1 MRYGSVCS
9 GVEAASLAWE
19 PLGWECAFVSEIEKF
34 PAAVLAHHYPNVP
47 NLGDM
52 TAHDFADRCL
62 EQGPINVLV
71 GGTPCQSFSVA
82 GLRGGLDDERGN
94 LALEFCRLTD
104 RLAPTWVVWENVP
117 GVLSSG
123 GGRDFGS
130 IVGALGQ
137 LGYNLAWRILDAQH
151 FGVPQRRRRVFL
163 VGHLGA
169 EQRGAAAVLFES
181 HSLQG
186 HPAPSREAR
195 EDLAPTVSA
204 GAPFS
209 RTGNERV
216 EAQELVPVTANTLG
230 SRGTRSHTEIDGHV
244 RPVPIEVYQSNQHHN
259 PQTVETVNLTTNNA
273 AHIRGDSIMAT
284 QPIWRG
290 SDQANAETVEG
301 QAGTLNCNK
310 GQQGGIVALPYFRA
324 TGRSSYTEA
333 ESAERLRAC
342 AAKQGDTDL
351 ICVNARET
359 PVSASGKSLPL
370 GAQDRGHA
378 IGFIPKNSEK
388 TRSMGE
394 QAEMSPTL
402 DSSPHAVAFAQ
413 NTRDEANLI
422 SGDGQIT
429 GALAA
434 EPGMKQQTYVFE
446 PGNLKRRCGSDP
458 NETTAPKVGAGKLG
472 DTFPHI
478 ATEMQVRRL
487 TPRECE
493 RLQGMPDDWTK
504 IPWRGKPAEDCPDGP
519 RYKAI
524 GNSMAVPV
532 MRWIGERIAMVDEIY
547 QCKR

>member
-117 GVLSSG
+117 GVLSSSK
-123 GGRDFGS
+123 GRDFGS

-137 LGYNLAWRILDAQH
+137 LGYNLAWRILDAQN

-169 EQRGAAAVLFES
+169 DERGAAAVLFEQ
-181 HSLQG
+181 HCLQG

-195 EDLAPTVSA
+195 QDLAPTVSA
-204 GAPFS
+204 GPPFS

-216 EAQELVPVTANTLG
+216 EAQELVPTVANTLG
-230 SRGTRSHTEIDGHV
+230 NRGTRSHTEIDGHGAY
-244 RPVPIEVYQSNQHHN
+244 VPMLDS
-259 PQTVETVNLTTNNA
+259 ETA
-273 AHIRGDSIMAT
+273 
-284 QPIWRG
+284 Q
-290 SDQANAETVEG
+290 
-301 QAGTLNCNK
+301 TLNKRDYK
-310 GQQGGIVALPYFRA
+310 GPSAGRDGVVGNPIAL
-324 TGRSSYTEA
+324 
-333 ESAERLRAC
+333 
-342 AAKQGDTDL
+342 
-351 ICVNARET
+351 CVNARET
-359 PVSASGKSLPL
+359 PVSESGKDLPL

-378 IGFIPKNSEK
+378 IAFQATGDRANPSIGVYDEVMPTIPANP
-388 TRSMGE
+388 
-394 QAEMSPTL
+394 MS
-402 DSSPHAVAFAQ
+402 DRGAAVAFAENQ
-413 NTRDEANLI
+413 RGELRTSEVVTNIT
-422 SGDGQIT
+422 SGG
-429 GALAA
+429 
-434 EPGMKQQTYVFE
+434 
-446 PGNLKRRCGSDP
+446 
-458 NETTAPKVGAGKLG
+458 GKPCPS
-472 DTFPHI
+472 FP
-478 ATEMQVRRL
+478 AVLQPMQVRRL

-504 IPWRGKPAEDCPDGP
+504 IPWRKKDAEDCPDGP

>member
-52 TAHDFADRCL
+52 TAHDFADRCI
-62 EQGPINVLV
+62 EQGPIDVLV

-94 LALEFCRLTD
+94 LALEFCRLAD
-104 RLAPTWVVWENVP
+104 RLAPRYIVWENVP
-117 GVLSSG
+117 GVLSSSK
-123 GGRDFGS
+123 GRDFGS

-137 LGYNLAWRILDAQH
+137 LGYNLAWRILDAQN

-169 EQRGAAAVLFES
+169 EQRGAAAVLFEQ
-181 HSLQG
+181 HCLQG

-195 EDLAPTVSA
+195 EDLASNA
-204 GAPFS
+204 GEGF
-209 RTGNERV
+209 
-216 EAQELVPVTANTLG
+216 TASSFGKYAEGCGTLRRDGGDLGGG
-230 SRGTRSHTEIDGHV
+230 S
-244 RPVPIEVYQSNQHHN
+244 
-259 PQTVETVNLTTNNA
+259 ETLT
-273 AHIRGDSIMAT
+273 
-284 QPIWRG
+284 IWRG

-310 GQQGGIVALPYFRA
+310 GQQGGIAALPYFRA

-333 ESAERLRAC
+333 ESAEALRAC
-342 AAKQGDTDL
+342 AAKHGDTDLVVSGEVVGTVTARKGRNNGIANDDVQPGHL

-359 PVSASGKSLPL
+359 PVSESGKSLPL

-394 QAEMSPTL
+394 QAEMSPRL

-504 IPWRGKPAEDCPDGP
+504 IPWRKQGPAEDCPDGP

>member
-94 LALEFCRLTD
+94 LALEFCRLAD
-104 RLAPTWVVWENVP
+104 RLAPRYIVWENVP
-117 GVLSSG
+117 GVLSSSK
-123 GGRDFGS
+123 GRDFGS

-137 LGYNLAWRILDAQH
+137 LGYNLAWRILDAQN

-169 EQRGAAAVLFES
+169 EQRGAAAVLFEQ
-181 HSLQG
+181 HCLQG

-195 EDLAPTVSA
+195 EDLASNA
-204 GAPFS
+204 GEGFTASSFGKYAEGC
-209 RTGNERV
+209 RTLRRDGGDLGGGSE
-216 EAQELVPVTANTLG
+216 TL
-230 SRGTRSHTEIDGHV
+230 T
-244 RPVPIEVYQSNQHHN
+244 
-259 PQTVETVNLTTNNA
+259 
-273 AHIRGDSIMAT
+273 
-284 QPIWRG
+284 IWRG

-310 GQQGGIVALPYFRA
+310 GQQGGNAALPYFRA

-333 ESAERLRAC
+333 ESAEALRAC
-342 AAKQGDTDL
+342 AAKHGDTDLVVSGEVVGTVTARKGRNNGIANDDVQAGHL

-359 PVSASGKSLPL
+359 PVSESGKDLPL

-378 IGFIPKNSEK
+378 IAFQATGDRANPSIGVYDEVMPTIPANP
-388 TRSMGE
+388 
-394 QAEMSPTL
+394 MS
-402 DSSPHAVAFAQ
+402 DRGAAVAFAENQ
-413 NTRDEANLI
+413 RGELRTSEVVTNIT
-422 SGDGQIT
+422 SGG
-429 GALAA
+429 
-434 EPGMKQQTYVFE
+434 
-446 PGNLKRRCGSDP
+446 
-458 NETTAPKVGAGKLG
+458 GKPCPS
-472 DTFPHI
+472 FP
-478 ATEMQVRRL
+478 AVLQPMQVRRL

-504 IPWRGKPAEDCPDGP
+504 IPWRKKDAEDCPDGP

-532 MRWIGERIAMVDEIY
+532 MRWIGERIAMVEEIY

>member
-1 MRYGSVCS
+1 MAGRSGGGYTRVSYPTCVALSGSYELRYGSVCS
-9 GVEAASLAWE
+9 GVETASLAWE
-19 PLGWECAFVSEIEKF
+19 PLGWEPVFFAEIEKY
-34 PAAVLAHHYPNVP
+34 PAAVLAHRYPNVP

-52 TAHDFADRCL
+52 TSADFANKA
-62 EQGPINVLV
+62 QGAGAVDVLV

-94 LALEFCRLTD
+94 LALEFCRLAD

-130 IVGALGQ
+130 IVGAMGE
-137 LGYNLAWRILDAQH
+137 LGYNLAWRILDAQN

-169 EQRGAAAVLFES
+169 EQRGAAAVLFEQ
-181 HSLQG
+181 HCLQG
-186 HPAPSREAR
+186 HPAPSRETR
-195 EDLAPTVSA
+195 QDLAPTVSA
-204 GAPFS
+204 GF
-209 RTGNERV
+209 
-216 EAQELVPVTANTLG
+216 TASSFGKYAEGCGTLRRDGGDLGGG
-230 SRGTRSHTEIDGHV
+230 S
-244 RPVPIEVYQSNQHHN
+244 
-259 PQTVETVNLTTNNA
+259 ETLT
-273 AHIRGDSIMAT
+273 
-284 QPIWRG
+284 IWRG

-310 GQQGGIVALPYFRA
+310 GQQGDNAALPYFRA

-333 ESAERLRAC
+333 ESAEALRAC
-342 AAKQGDTDL
+342 AAKHGDTDLVVSGEVVGTVTARKGRNNGIANDDVQAGHL

-378 IGFIPKNSEK
+378 VAFPIDTRNALRDPEK
-388 TRSMGE
+388 YDTVNRQGVGVGE
-394 QAEMSPTL
+394 DGDPAPTV
-402 DSSPHAVAFAQ
+402 DSSHVDAV
-413 NTRDEANLI
+413 
-422 SGDGQIT
+422 
-429 GALAA
+429 
-434 EPGMKQQTYVFE
+434 
-446 PGNLKRRCGSDP
+446 
-458 NETTAPKVGAGKLG
+458 
-472 DTFPHI
+472 

-504 IPWRGKPAEDCPDGP
+504 IPWRKKDAEDCPDGP

-532 MRWIGERIAMVDEIY
+532 MSFIGKRIAMVQEILDG
-547 QCKR
+547 KDD

>member
-19 PLGWECAFVSEIEKF
+19 PLGWEPVFFAEFEKF
-34 PAAVLAHHYPNVP
+34 PAAVLAHRYPNVP

-52 TAHDFADRCL
+52 TSADFAEKAQRAGAID
-62 EQGPINVLV
+62 VLV

-94 LALEFCRLTD
+94 LALEFCRLAD
-104 RLAPTWVVWENVP
+104 RLSPQWVVWENVP
-117 GVLSSG
+117 GVLSSSK
-123 GGRDFGS
+123 GRDFGS
-130 IVGALGQ
+130 IVGAMAE
-137 LGYNLAWRILDAQH
+137 LGYNLAWRVLDAQN

-163 VGHLGA
+163 IGHLGV

-186 HPAPSREAR
+186 HPTPSREAR

-204 GAPFS
+204 GF
-209 RTGNERV
+209 
-216 EAQELVPVTANTLG
+216 TASSFGKYAEGCGTLRRDGGDLGGG
-230 SRGTRSHTEIDGHV
+230 S
-244 RPVPIEVYQSNQHHN
+244 
-259 PQTVETVNLTTNNA
+259 ETLT
-273 AHIRGDSIMAT
+273 
-284 QPIWRG
+284 IWRG

-310 GQQGGIVALPYFRA
+310 GQQGGIVALPCGEVVGTVTARK
-324 TGRSSYTEA
+324 GRNNGIA
-333 ESAERLRAC
+333 NDDVQA
-342 AAKQGDTDL
+342 GHL

-359 PVSASGKSLPL
+359 PVSSEGAALPL

-394 QAEMSPTL
+394 QSEMSPTL
-402 DSSPHAVAFAQ
+402 DSSPHAVAFEPRYY
-413 NTRDEANLI
+413 TRGQGGAK
-422 SGDGQIT
+422 GDT
-429 GALAA
+429 
-434 EPGMKQQTYVFE
+434 
-446 PGNLKRRCGSDP
+446 D
-458 NETTAPKVGAGKLG
+458 KVGALSAQFYGASDKA
-472 DTFPHI
+472 PHL
-478 ATEMQVRRL
+478 AVPEMQVRRL

-493 RLQGMPDDWTK
+493 RLQGMPDDHTK
-504 IPWRGKPAEDCPDGP
+504 IPWRKKAAEDCPDGP

-532 MRWIGERIAMVDEIY
+532 MCWIGERIALVEAIFNGNE
-547 QCKR
+547 